1 MEAQEA
7 DGTGT
12 QASEDRLK
20 DKEAEHNTT
29 NGEVI
34 SCGMLLF
41 LSTRHTI
48 FRLNH

>member
-12 QASEDRLK
+12 QASEDRLQG
-20 DKEAEHNTT
+20 KEAEHNTT

-34 SCGMLLF
+34 SHGMLF

-48 FRLNH
+48 FGLKH